1 MPIIQIILLISLALS
16 ILDCI
21 IMYFGLDIFNDISGS
36 QTDFDLY
43 SVLLMFIPLFN
54 IILLFGFNF
63 LLIQYFVSKIKIP
76 NIVFKK
82 HK

>member
-21 IMYFGLDIFNDISGS
+21 IMYFGLDIFNDISDS
-36 QTDFDLY
+36 QMDFDLH
-43 SVLLMFIPLFN
+43 SVLLMFIPLLN
-54 IILLFGFNF
+54 IILLFGFMF

>member
-21 IMYFGLDIFNDISGS
+21 IMYFGLDIFNDISDS